1 MARACSYLNRAMHS
15 PQPSD
20 ATHTN
25 TYMLQCCK
33 LLITITPIQSVRV
46 RCMRTNTQTGRQAA
60 GAHDAFGRPQ
70 HEDDRGCKVGA
81 CRQLRVWIE
90 RFAHAPAVL
99 VCFVGCIV
107 EPACARD
114 PACNSF
120 VIGDFE

>member
-1 MARACSYLNRAMHS
+1 MQLPEQGHA
-15 PQPSD
+15 QP
-20 ATHTN
+20 AAIRRHVRK
-25 TYMLQCCK
+25 YMLHCCK
-33 LLITITPIQSVRV
+33 LLITITAVQSVCV